1 MKFLSEK
8 PEGGSI
14 GSSARTGFTE
24 LFSNQ
29 QKIRLKKTKQT
40 SKLSPDP
47 SYKRKMTKSLDSL
60 VADNQRIKSVKETGS
75 GKGSKHGKE
84 PASIKEHKPV
94 RELMPVSIIPSK
106 KSPPSAKRDD
116 RKTAAASVDSPT
128 AQNPPV
134 LAMSTPMAKSNDRKT
149 AVASV
154 DSPTAQNPPVL
165 AMSTPMAKS
174 NCKVIP
180 FSKGRKEMNNTDLMV
195 TPEPKK
201 MMKVLTPEPKNTME
215 VSPSSASLSNA
226 ASAIPKET
234 SPHQKEN
241 VSQAQS
247 QSPVSRK
254 QVQGNNDNTSSP
266 SMKTSSE
273 MRTEPV
279 GIAVSPEQLKK
290 AESPPPPLTIIDTSK
305 SITKFFSKSKEAKK
319 ISNSALKPAAKINKI
334 KAKKVQFKQ
343 VDSTAKESEGRALV
357 LTELPP
363 VPRKRKLLQEVNSTR
378 KVPVVPRKK
387 VPRKKRALQE
397 GKSKVECNTA
407 QVQKRA
413 LTSTYLLVSAAD
425 VELALASLRKIASEG
440 RSAMDLKVY
449 PPMEDFQGVSGKAH
463 QEMEEYLATC
473 HKRKRPKFMRY
484 TSQPSVSVR
493 TGVQVPF
500 YKNTGTVFASTNMN
514 QSHFEARRALAIHHR
529 ASHERLRSAII
540 SSGERAMNIISCYDG
555 STTHVKSQLT
565 EVAREEM
572 TKEMLHHRE
581 TLVSPFHFFCIS
593 ATSIRPII
601 LMLIFKWLQRDMLE
615 RQRMEASS
623 LANSQMMEK
632 GEKVPELA
640 VSFPFPEIFDQV
652 HSSTVKFISMP

>member
-1 MKFLSEK
+1 VTRISSGSAMLLTSSYEENKGRGAITMKFLSEK

-24 LFSNQ
+24 LLSNQ

-40 SKLSPDP
+40 SKLSTDP

-134 LAMSTPMAKSNDRKT
+134 LAISTPMAK
-149 AVASV
+149 A
-154 DSPTAQNPPVL
+154 
-165 AMSTPMAKS
+165 
-174 NCKVIP
+174 NCNVIP
-180 FSKGRKEMNNTDLMV
+180 FSEGRKEKNNADLMV
-195 TPEPKK
+195 TPEPKN
-201 MMKVLTPEPKNTME
+201 MMEVLTPEPKNTKKA
-215 VSPSSASLSNA
+215 PASLSNA
-226 ASAIPKET
+226 ASAISKEE
-234 SPHQKEN
+234 PIPRQKEK
-241 VSQAQS
+241 VSQARS
-247 QSPVSRK
+247 QSTISRK

-273 MRTEPV
+273 KRTEPV

-290 AESPPPPLTIIDTSK
+290 AESPPPPLTTINTSK
-305 SITKFFSKSKEAKK
+305 SITKFFSKPKEAKK
-319 ISNSALKPAAKINKI
+319 ISNSALKPAAKISKI
-334 KAKKVQFKQ
+334 KPKKVQFKQ
-343 VDSTAKESEGRALV
+343 ADSTAKGSEDKASV
-357 LTELPP
+357 LTECPP
-363 VPRKRKLLQEVNSTR
+363 VPRKRKILQEVNSTR

-397 GKSKVECNTA
+397 GESKVECNTS

-413 LTSTYLLVSAAD
+413 LTSTCLLVSAVD

-500 YKNTGTVFASTNMN
+500 YKSTGTVFASTNMN
-514 QSHFEARRALAIHHR
+514 QSHFEARRALSMHHR

-540 SSGERAMNIISCYDG
+540 SSGERTMNIISCYDG

-581 TLVSPFHFFCIS
+581 TLVSLLFTFFYFCNVY
-593 ATSIRPII
+593 TSN
-601 LMLIFKWLQRDMLE
+601 
-615 RQRMEASS
+615 SS
-623 LANSQMMEK
+623 NA
-632 GEKVPELA
+632 
-640 VSFPFPEIFDQV
+640 
-652 HSSTVKFISMP
+652 

>member
-1 MKFLSEK
+1 MLLTSSYEENKGRGAITMKFLSEK

-24 LFSNQ
+24 LLSNQ

-134 LAMSTPMAKSNDRKT
+134 LAMSTPMAKSNC
-149 AVASV
+149 
-154 DSPTAQNPPVL
+154 N
-165 AMSTPMAKS
+165 
-174 NCKVIP
+174 VIP

-201 MMKVLTPEPKNTME
+201 MMKVLTPEPKNTKE

-226 ASAIPKET
+226 ASAIPKEP

-343 VDSTAKESEGRALV
+343 VDSTAKESEGGTSV

-363 VPRKRKLLQEVNSTR
+363 VPRKRKILQEVNSTR

-514 QSHFEARRALAIHHR
+514 QSHFEARRALAMHHR

-540 SSGERAMNIISCYDG
+540 SSGERTMNIISCYDG

-652 HSSTVKFISMP
+652 HSSTVTFISMP